1 MQEVTTLTQR
11 PKPRTKRHINWFK
24 VLPWIVPLGLL
35 AGWQAAVSFNWL
47 TSSLLPAPLTVIQ
60 DGITLWQ
67 SGELPKNIAISLYR
81 ATAGF
86 AIGGSIGFVLG
97 LMNGLVRPIRALLD
111 SPIQMLRNIPHLS
124 LIPLLIILIGI
135 GESAKISLVAIG
147 VMFPI
152 YINTYQGITTA
163 DPELLEMGHAYGLS
177 KRDLFTRNHFF
188 EFRLRL
194 HGNECTRIYADGH
207 RPALYFDLRI
217 ARQVVRPHCEKF
229 RKSLPSLA
237 SRRCRGMTNPIIS
250 LRQIKKTYNDKTVLH
265 DIHLNL
271 YPGEF
276 LALVGMS
283 GGGHS
288 SPNRRTRAADCR

>member
-97 LMNGLVRPIRALLD
+97 LMNGLVRPIRE
-111 SPIQMLRNIPHLS
+111 
-124 LIPLLIILIGI
+124 IG
-135 GESAKISLVAIG
+135 
-147 VMFPI
+147 
-152 YINTYQGITTA
+152 
-163 DPELLEMGHAYGLS
+163 
-177 KRDLFTRNHFF
+177 
-188 EFRLRL
+188 
-194 HGNECTRIYADGH
+194 
-207 RPALYFDLRI
+207 
-217 ARQVVRPHCEKF
+217 
-229 RKSLPSLA
+229 
-237 SRRCRGMTNPIIS
+237 
-250 LRQIKKTYNDKTVLH
+250 
-265 DIHLNL
+265 
-271 YPGEF
+271 
-276 LALVGMS
+276 
-283 GGGHS
+283 
-288 SPNRRTRAADCR
+288 RAHV